1 VITNTRS
8 AREQA
13 ASDASNVY
21 DNSHKLSKR
30 YSHIFACPNT
40 RRAVQHF
47 DELLRQSVLG
57 KRVLEIGCGTG
68 DVARRLASFGAAYVL
83 AVDISETRIKE
94 AKAHEIPGALEFAVA
109 DMSQPLEGI
118 FDVIVGRAILHH
130 LDYQEV
136 LVRLSRTNL
145 SEHGMMIFY
154 EPLGSNPLMRLFQ
167 WWSRHA
173 HTEDEHPFERRDLR
187 WLKKTFPDFTLI
199 PVNFLSLPLGALSS
213 LIFKKPDNW
222 MLRVADRVDQVLAHV
237 PWLRPYFRYGIFIA
251 RKLW

>member
-21 DNSHKLSKR
+21 DNWHKLSKR

-57 KRVLEIGCGTG
+57 KRVLEIGCSTG

-118 FDVIVGRAILHH
+118 FDVIVGRATLHH

-145 SEHGMMIFY
+145 SEHGVMIFY
-154 EPLGSNPLMRLFQ
+154 EPLGSNPLMCLFQ

-173 HTEDEHPFERRDLR
+173 PTEDEHPFEWRDLR

-222 MLRVADRVDQVLAHV
+222 ILRVADRVDQVLAHV
-237 PWLRPYFRYGIFIA
+237 PWLRPYFRYGIFIV
-251 RKLW
+251 RRLW

>member
-1 VITNTRS
+1 MIINTRS

-21 DNSHKLSKR
+21 DNWHKLSKK
-30 YSHIFACPNT
+30 YSHIFECPNT
-40 RRAVQHF
+40 KRAVEQF
-47 DELLRQSVLG
+47 DELLRRSISD
-57 KRVLEIGCGTG
+57 KRVLEIGCGAG
-68 DVARRLASFGAAYVL
+68 QVAHRLASFGAAYVL

-94 AKAHEIPGALEFAVA
+94 AKAQEVPGTLEFAVA
-109 DMSQPLEGI
+109 DLSQPLEGI
-118 FDVIVGRAILHH
+118 FDVLVGRAVLHH

-173 HTEDEHPFERRDLR
+173 HTEDERPFERRDLR

-222 MLRVADRVDQVLAHV
+222 MLRIADRVDRGLAHV
-237 PWLRPYFRYGIFIA
+237 SWLRPYFRYGIFII